1 MTFAEELLD
10 LLQDID
16 IQLTDS
22 TPDDLPAIKM
32 AVSAR
37 LDVLGNELANAVGH
51 SSAGGCAISVSIIRG
66 HLLGDYLG
74 ILNLAPG
81 IPVDKTGGMSAD
93 LRRLLI
99 YAVPFSFQLA
109 FIGTVGTETTCEIR
123 LVANDHPDAERL
135 TQCII
140 EHANLLERVLKTSIK
155 VFVRTNREVKDLRKF
170 CWAREMRDFEVVA
183 VIIASTNKAVFGGY
197 LAAMIEIISTAAGDL
212 LLA

>member
-1 MTFAEELLD
+1 MTLTEALLD

-22 TPDDLPAIKM
+22 APDDLPAIKM
-32 AVSAR
+32 GISAR
-37 LDVLGNELANAVGH
+37 LDLLGKELANAVAY
-51 SSAGGCAISVSIIRG
+51 SSPGGCALSVSIIRG

-81 IPVDKTGGMSAD
+81 IHVDKAGGMSAD
-93 LRRLLI
+93 LRRLLV

-109 FIGTVGTETTCEIR
+109 FVGTLGMETTCEIR

-140 EHANLLERVLKTSIK
+140 EHADLLERVLNKSLK
-155 VFVRTNREVKDLRKF
+155 AFVRTNRDVKDLRKF
-170 CWAREMRDFEVVA
+170 CWTKEMRDFEVVA
-183 VIIASTNKAVFGGY
+183 VVIASTDKAAFGAY
-197 LAAMIEIISTAAGDL
+197 LAAMVEIISTAAGDL

>member
-1 MTFAEELLD
+1 
-10 LLQDID
+10 
-16 IQLTDS
+16 
-22 TPDDLPAIKM
+22 
-32 AVSAR
+32 
-37 LDVLGNELANAVGH
+37 
-51 SSAGGCAISVSIIRG
+51 
-66 HLLGDYLG
+66 
-74 ILNLAPG
+74 
-81 IPVDKTGGMSAD
+81 MSAD

>member
-1 MTFAEELLD
+1 MTFTEALLD

-32 AVSAR
+32 GISAR
-37 LDVLGNELANAVGH
+37 LDLLGKEFSNAAAY
-51 SSAGGCAISVSIIRG
+51 SSAGGCALSVSIIRG

-81 IPVDKTGGMSAD
+81 IPVDKAGEMSAD
-93 LRRLLI
+93 FRRVLV

-109 FIGTVGTETTCEIR
+109 FIGAAGAEATCEIR

-135 TQCII
+135 TMCII
-140 EHANLLERVLKTSIK
+140 EHADLLERVLQTPLKA
-155 VFVRTNREVKDLRKF
+155 FVRTNLDVKDLRKY
-170 CWAREMRDFEVVA
+170 CWTREMRDFEVVA
-183 VIIASTNKAVFGGY
+183 VVKASTDKAAFGAY
-197 LAAMIEIISTAAGDL
+197 LAAMVEIISTAAGDL
-212 LLA
+212 LLI

>member
-1 MTFAEELLD
+1 MTLTEALLD
-10 LLQDID
+10 LLQDSD

-32 AVSAR
+32 GISAR
-37 LDVLGNELANAVGH
+37 LDLLGKELANAVAYC
-51 SSAGGCAISVSIIRG
+51 SAGGCALSVSIIRG

-74 ILNLAPG
+74 ILNLTPG
-81 IPVDKTGGMSAD
+81 IPVDKAGGMSAD
-93 LRRLLI
+93 LRRLLV
-99 YAVPFSFQLA
+99 YAVPFSLQLA
-109 FIGTVGTETTCEIR
+109 FVGVAGAEATCEIR

-140 EHANLLERVLKTSIK
+140 EHADLLERVLKTPLK
-155 VFVRTNREVKDLRKF
+155 AFVRTNLDVKNLRKF

-183 VIIASTNKAVFGGY
+183 VIKASTDKAIFGAY
-197 LAAMIEIISTAAGDL
+197 LETMIEIISTAAGDL

>member
-1 MTFAEELLD
+1 MTFTEALLD

-32 AVSAR
+32 GISAR
-37 LDVLGNELANAVGH
+37 LDLLGKEFSNAAAY
-51 SSAGGCAISVSIIRG
+51 SSAGGCALSVSIIRG

-81 IPVDKTGGMSAD
+81 IPIDNAGGMSAD
-93 LRRLLI
+93 IRRLLV

-109 FIGTVGTETTCEIR
+109 FVGTVGTETTCEIR

-140 EHANLLERVLKTSIK
+140 EHTELLGRVLKAPLK
-155 VFVRTNREVKDLRKF
+155 AFVRTDRDVKDLQKF
-170 CWAREMRDFEVVA
+170 CWTREMRDFEVVA
-183 VIIASTNKAVFGGY
+183 VVKASTDKADFGAY
-197 LAAMIEIISTAAGDL
+197 LAAMVEIISTAAGDL